1 VSRLRLIV
9 VILATWLASVA
20 VSPAVHAAPHIYY
33 GPSGSRVLVD
43 AFAFNDR
50 SSSQVGSP
58 STSWV
63 ERSSAALGTASTR
76 AHAFVA
82 TNTAS
87 LADEGFISP
96 SSVRFSQNSVSPNFS
111 AGGSI
116 DDLAAGLRNGSVAP
130 GDVPQIR
137 IFESNGQWMTL
148 DNRRLVAFQQAGV
161 DVPYRLATAEEIA
174 AQTWKVTTTNG
185 GTSITIRGGG
195 GSWPR

>member
-82 TNTAS
+82 TNNVRS
-87 LADEGFISP
+87 LLEALPKGTGTKSDVRIVDTDADLQALFD
-96 SSVRFSQNSVSPNFS
+96 VLS
-111 AGGSI
+111 AGGAPLSRPTYDGQWYPL
-116 DDLAAGLRNGSVAP
+116 DDGCTVGLRNSSSSG
-130 GDVPQIR
+130 GRTIDVKSPD
-137 IFESNGQWMTL
+137 GT
-148 DNRRLVAFQQAGV
+148 
-161 DVPYRLATAEEIA
+161 
-174 AQTWKVTTTNG
+174 TWKVH
-185 GTSITIRGGG
+185 IA
-195 GSWPR
+195 